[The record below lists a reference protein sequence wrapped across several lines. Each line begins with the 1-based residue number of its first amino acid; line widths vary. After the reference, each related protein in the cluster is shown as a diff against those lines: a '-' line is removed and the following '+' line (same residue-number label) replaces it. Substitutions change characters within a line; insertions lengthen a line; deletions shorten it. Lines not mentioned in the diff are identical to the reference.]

1 MSTLVMNDATTKT
14 ILLASQSGFNS
25 LYRDVASTSAVK
37 LEANAKATLAGSD
50 AFSQQRSMLGVV
62 RKRTDALVS
71 KEAVVGCNLT
81 VYKSNHSLITQN
93 DVYDVIWALMSK
105 ITGISTAMTAGQK
118 LMIDQW
124 MAGVSIF

>member
-25 LYRDVASTSAVK
+25 LYRDVGSTSALK

-50 AFSQQRSMLGVV
+50 AFSQQRSLLSVV
-62 RKRTDALVS
+62 RKRTDSLVS

-93 DVYDVIWALMSK
+93 DVYDVIWALVNK
-105 ITGISTAMTAGQK
+105 ITGNATAMSAGQK
-118 LMIDQW
+118 LVVDQW
-124 MAGVSIF
+124 LAGVSIF

>member
-25 LYRDVASTSAVK
+25 LYRDVASTSALK
-37 LEANAKATLAGSD
+37 LEASAKATLAGSD
-50 AFSQQRSMLGVV
+50 AFSQQRSLLSVT
-62 RKRTDALVS
+62 RKRTDSLVS

-81 VYKSNHSLITQN
+81 VFKSNHSLITQN
-93 DVYDVIWALMSK
+93 DVYDVVWALVNK
-105 ITGISTAMTAGQK
+105 ITGNATAMTAGQK
-118 LMIDQW
+118 QVIDQW

>member
-25 LYRDVASTSAVK
+25 LYRDVASTSALK
-37 LEANAKATLAGSD
+37 LEAQAKATLAGAD

-62 RKRTDALVS
+62 RKRTDSLVS

-81 VYKSNHSLITQN
+81 VFKSNHSLITQA
-93 DVYDVIWALMSK
+93 DVYDVVWSLVSK
-105 ITGISTAMTAGQK
+105 ITGNSTAMTAAQK
-118 LMIDQW
+118 LVVDQW